1 MSVIRKTLEEN
12 YIFFVRELARINE
25 EIKKLPAGNISAKK
39 IGKATYYYH
48 QWREGKKVRS
58 VSLGVEA
65 PSDLIESINRRK
77 LLENQR
83 NEISDNIAV
92 IARAIDIQRITAE
105 EIIKVFSQNGII
117 TTLVGSYY
125 LPVLK
130 EDFGFNLPT
139 IKTQDIDFLV
149 KLPYKGKA
157 VDIESLLKPM
167 GFSIAFNPDGS
178 TYFTNGVFKVEFLTP
193 EKGRGTDKAVP
204 IKLLNIKA
212 MSLRYLQM
220 LFDQQIDIKK
230 EGYTY
235 IVPSPWVFAYHKI
248 LISEKRKSKDKKEKD
263 ILQVNAI
270 LREVFKRPDTAK
282 KALSY
287 LETLPP
293 KWKKDIKNYLFKHD
307 RGVSYEV

>member
-25 EIKKLPAGNISAKK
+25 EIKELPAGNISAKK

-58 VSLGVEA
+58 VSLGAVS

-149 KLPYKGKA
+149 KLPYKGRA

-178 TYFTNGVFKVEFLTP
+178 TYFTNGVFKIEFLTP

-220 LFDQQIDIKK
+220 LFDQQINIKK

-248 LISEKRKSKDKKEKD
+248 LISEKRKLKDKKEKD

-270 LREVFKRPDTAK
+270 LREIFKRPDTAK

-287 LETLPP
+287 METLPP
-293 KWKKDIKNYLFKHD
+293 KWKKDIKNYLFKHAQE
-307 RGVSYEV
+307 VSYEA

>member
-12 YIFFVRELARINE
+12 YIFFVMELARINE

-92 IARAIDIQRITAE
+92 IARAIDIQKITAE

-130 EDFGFNLPT
+130 EGFGFNLPT

-149 KLPYKGKA
+149 KMPYKGKA
-157 VDIESLLKPM
+157 VDNESLLKPM

-178 TYFTNGVFKVEFLTP
+178 TYFTNGVFKIEFLTP
-193 EKGRGTDKAVP
+193 EKGRGTDKAVTVKP
-204 IKLLNIKA
+204 LNIKA

-220 LFDQQIDIKK
+220 LFDQQINIKK

-293 KWKKDIKNYLFKHD
+293 KWKKDIKNYLFKHAQ
-307 RGVSYEV
+307 GVSYEV

>member
-12 YIFFVRELARINE
+12 YIFFVRELTRINE

-58 VSLGVEA
+58 VSLGAVS

-83 NEISDNIAV
+83 SEISDNIAV

-178 TYFTNGVFKVEFLTP
+178 TYFTNGVFKIEFLTP
-193 EKGRGTDKAVP
+193 EKGKGTDKAVP

-220 LFDQQIDIKK
+220 LFDQQINIKK

-263 ILQVNAI
+263 ILQINAI
-270 LREVFKRPDTAK
+270 LREIFKRPDTAK
-282 KALSY
+282 KAVSY

-293 KWKKDIKNYLFKHD
+293 KWKKEIKNYLFRHIQ
-307 RGVSYEV
+307 GVSL

>member
-12 YIFFVRELARINE
+12 YIFFVRELTRINE
-25 EIKKLPAGNISAKK
+25 EIKKLPAGNMSAKK

-58 VSLGVEA
+58 VSLGAGA

-105 EIIKVFSQNGII
+105 EIIKIFSQSGII
-117 TTLVGSYY
+117 MTLVGSYY

-130 EDFGFNLPT
+130 ESFGFNLPT

-149 KLPYKGKA
+149 KMPYKGKA

-178 TYFTNGVFKVEFLTP
+178 TYFTNGVFKIEFLTP

-220 LFDQQIDIKK
+220 LFDQQINIKK

-287 LETLPP
+287 METLPP
-293 KWKKDIKNYLFKHD
+293 KWKKDIKNYLFKNVPD
-307 RGVSYEV
+307 ISL

>member
-1 MSVIRKTLEEN
+1 MSVIRKTLGEN

-25 EIKKLPAGNISAKK
+25 EIGKLPAGNISAKK
-39 IGKATYYYH
+39 IGKSTYYYH
-48 QWREGKKVRS
+48 QWREGKRVRS
-58 VSLGVEA
+58 VSLGIEA
-65 PSDLIESINRRK
+65 PSDLIEDINRRK
-77 LLENQR
+77 LLESQR

-92 IARAIDIQRITAE
+92 ISRAVDIQRITAE
-105 EIIKVFSQNGII
+105 EIIKVFSQNGIKM
-117 TTLVGSYY
+117 TLVGSYC

-130 EDFGFNLPT
+130 EEFGFNLPT

-149 KLPYKGKA
+149 RVPYKGKA

-178 TYFTNGVFKVEFLTP
+178 TYFTNGVFKIEFLTP
-193 EKGRGTDKAVP
+193 EKGRGADKAVSVKP
-204 IKLLNIKA
+204 LNIKA

-220 LFDQQIDIKK
+220 LFDQQLNIER

-263 ILQVNAI
+263 ILQVHAI

-282 KALSY
+282 KAVSY

-293 KWKKDIKNYLFKHD
+293 KWKKDIKNYLVKYCP
-307 RGVSYEV
+307 GVSL

>member
-12 YIFFVRELARINE
+12 YIFFVRELTRINE
-25 EIKKLPAGNISAKK
+25 EIKKLPAGNMSAKK

-58 VSLGVEA
+58 VSLGAGA
-65 PSDLIESINRRK
+65 PSDLIESINKRK

-105 EIIKVFSQNGII
+105 EIIKIFSQSGII
-117 TTLVGSYY
+117 MTLVGSYY

-130 EDFGFNLPT
+130 ESFGFNLPT

-149 KLPYKGKA
+149 KMPYKGKA

-178 TYFTNGVFKVEFLTP
+178 TYFTNGVFKIEFLTP

-220 LFDQQIDIKK
+220 LFDQQINIKK

-287 LETLPP
+287 METLPP
-293 KWKKDIKNYLFKHD
+293 KWKKDIKNYLFKNVPD
-307 RGVSYEV
+307 ISL

>member
-12 YIFFVRELARINE
+12 YIFFVRELTRINE

-65 PSDLIESINRRK
+65 PSDLIERINRRK

-117 TTLVGSYY
+117 MTLVGSYY

-178 TYFTNGVFKVEFLTP
+178 TYFTNGVFKIEFLTP

-235 IVPSPWVFAYHKI
+235 TVPSPWVFAYHKI

-293 KWKKDIKNYLFKHD
+293 KWKKDIKNYLFKHAQ
-307 RGVSYEV
+307 GVSYEV